1 MAALI
6 SKINIALKNYDV
18 VELVEFPKYRMFYD
32 LSRFCKKRCHILYD
46 SFKDRDNIFFTKDI
60 EFTKNIKDI
69 PKTPLYESDD
79 INKLKDSIIQK
90 KESKN
95 TDRYYIIVSSIPY
108 NLKLEFNEL
117 IKLSAGT
124 NVKYIIFGRL
134 KNYDYDTSIN
144 SKDYMIVDNISDD
157 NKSLIF
163 KKFIDSFSNE
173 VDEYLE
179 LNVNN
184 DNNNGDNGDN
194 GYNDKD
200 SWYNRLY
207 KSASNW
213 NMLYVINICVFLVIL
228 IVLLY
233 KFYFANGTKSTST
246 EQFND
251 SKPSRKPSSRS
262 INRSDNKKRKVNKR
276 TIRKK

>member
-1 MAALI
+1 
-6 SKINIALKNYDV
+6 
-18 VELVEFPKYRMFYD
+18 
-32 LSRFCKKRCHILYD
+32 
-46 SFKDRDNIFFTKDI
+46 
-60 EFTKNIKDI
+60 
-69 PKTPLYESDD
+69 
-79 INKLKDSIIQK
+79 
-90 KESKN
+90 
-95 TDRYYIIVSSIPY
+95 
-108 NLKLEFNEL
+108 
-117 IKLSAGT
+117 
-124 NVKYIIFGRL
+124 
-134 KNYDYDTSIN
+134 
-144 SKDYMIVDNISDD
+144 MIVDNISDD

-184 DNNNGDNGDN
+184 DNDNNDDNGSD
-194 GYNDKD
+194 DKD

-233 KFYFANGTKSTST
+233 KFYFANGTKST
-246 EQFND
+246 EQFDD
-251 SKPSRKPSSRS
+251 SKPSSKSSSRS
-262 INRSDNKKRKVNKR
+262 INRSNNKKRKVNKR